1 MKKAVSL
8 KLFVACLAVV
18 VATTGCRTK
27 RPDKNITPIPG
38 VSGVDV
44 EGPGAGGTLDDGVGN
59 TPAIDP
65 GRSVLDGG
73 LPGGYQDSG
82 FGGTGT
88 TSLPPIEPLP
98 IPRPMVDSGNDGT
111 ADMAYD
117 IDGETGMS
125 KDTGAFA
132 ANTVYFGYDSSVV
145 RSAEIVKLDEVI
157 QILRTQSQYKIIIE
171 GHCDERGTEEY
182 NRSLGERRA
191 NSIRDHLMNAGI
203 GAERIRTL
211 SYGEDKPKDFGHD
224 EAAWAQ
230 NRRGEFILL
239 KPRR

>member
-8 KLFVACLAVV
+8 KLFVSCLAVV
-18 VATTGCRTK
+18 FVTVGCRTK

-38 VSGVDV
+38 VSGVNV
-44 EGPGAGGTLDDGVGN
+44 EGPGASGPLDGGFGN
-59 TPAIDP
+59 TPAIDVEP
-65 GRSVLDGG
+65 GRSILDGG
-73 LPGGYQDSG
+73 IPAGSTDYAN
-82 FGGTGT
+82 T
-88 TSLPPIEPLP
+88 TSLPPIEPMP
-98 IPRPMVDSGNDGT
+98 IPVPIDANNAGG
-111 ADMAYD
+111 ADMTYD

-125 KDTGAFA
+125 KDTAAFG

-157 QILRTQSQYKIIIE
+157 QILRTEYRYKLIIE

-191 NSIRDHLMNAGI
+191 NSIRDHLINAGI
-203 GAERIRTL
+203 GADRIRTL
-211 SYGEDKPKDFGHD
+211 SYGEDRAKDYGHD

-239 KPRR
+239 KPRQ